1 MNRCIPGLLAL
12 LALLPGA
19 LAQAQDEKPA
29 LPDDMPAVQ
38 TDVPEQNRTG
48 DLGAPP
54 SADTPVAPTAAPQV
68 LPGAGTTVVG
78 EREAPIGLYIM
89 PWRQSQAEG
98 GLDRPARLL
107 DEALLP
113 LDPEVFRRQVEYH
126 RALTDHLERTGRATP

>member
-1 MNRCIPGLLAL
+1 MRSRYAGPLAL
-12 LALLPGA
+12 LLLAGLPATAA
-19 LAQAQDEKPA
+19 LAQNESPA
-29 LPDDMPAVQ
+29 LPDDMPSVQ
-38 TDVPEQNRTG
+38 TDVPEQ
-48 DLGAPP
+48 APRP
-54 SADTPVAPTAAPQV
+54 SADTPIAPTAAPQA

-107 DEALLP
+107 DEQLMP

-126 RALTDHLERTGRATP
+126 RALSEHLEKTGRATP

>member
-1 MNRCIPGLLAL
+1 MMTLRYAGPLAL
-12 LALLPGA
+12 SMLALLPA
-19 LAQAQDEKPA
+19 AWAQDEKPA

-38 TDVPEQNRTG
+38 TDMLEPTQ
-48 DLGAPP
+48 APGP

-107 DEALLP
+107 DEQLMP

-126 RALTDHLERTGRATP
+126 RALSEHLEKTGRATP